1 MAICWKRVLRGKY
14 LYIGLG
20 LCFILIIILSQTS
33 LQETNCKCVHD
44 RDIQITC
51 NHTLTDDHKVVPSS
65 EIQKFSDKNEN
76 LDWGPH
82 KLALIIPF
90 RDRLEELMEF
100 APYMHN
106 YLNQKKIRHT
116 IYVINQ
122 VDNFRFNRASL
133 INVGFLESREDC
145 DYIAMHDVD
154 LLPVNPHLDYSYPE
168 NGPFHVAAPD
178 LHPLYH
184 YKTFVGGILL
194 LRREDFVTVNGLSN
208 RYWGWGREDDEF
220 YVRIKKAGLKVS
232 RPTGITTGNKT
243 FRHIHDRRKRPRD
256 KKRYFGQKSKTSY
269 LDKKTGVSN
278 VMYKVDSK
286 SHVTF
291 NGAPVRIINVNLIC
305 DINETPWCLKKET
318 QDIYQKQGLLPK
330 DSLKSPP
337 K

>member
-122 VDNFRFNRASL
+122 DRQGLYIEVCLLLFLSFVRFNRASL

-220 YVRIKKAGLKVS
+220 YVRIKKAGLK
-232 RPTGITTGNKT
+232 
-243 FRHIHDRRKRPRD
+243 
-256 KKRYFGQKSKTSY
+256 KTSY

-330 DSLKSPP
+330 DSWNSPP

>member
-44 RDIQITC
+44 RAIQITC
-51 NHTLTDDHKVVPSS
+51 NHTLTDDHKVVSSS

-122 VDNFRFNRASL
+122 DSQSLYIEVCLLLFLSFVRFNRASL

-220 YVRIKKAGLKVS
+220 YVRIKKAGLK
-232 RPTGITTGNKT
+232 
-243 FRHIHDRRKRPRD
+243 
-256 KKRYFGQKSKTSY
+256 KTSY

-330 DSLKSPP
+330 DSLNSPP